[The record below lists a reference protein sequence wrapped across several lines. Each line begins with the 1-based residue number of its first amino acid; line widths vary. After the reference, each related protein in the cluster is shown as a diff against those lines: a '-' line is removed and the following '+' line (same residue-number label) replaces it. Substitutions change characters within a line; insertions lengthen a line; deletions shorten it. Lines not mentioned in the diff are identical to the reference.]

1 MKVLSLNSS
10 PRGGGQSKTEL
21 MMNALVEGMRSAGAE
36 VRVVDLRK
44 RDVRNCI
51 GCFKCWSDE
60 TPGICAQKD
69 DMTNDLFPK
78 YIEADLVIMATPLY
92 HFTVNATMKTFI
104 ERTLPIAKR
113 DIKQHEGRSY
123 HPLRVDPPAVV
134 VVSVAGFA
142 EDSVFDQLSSYMNFL
157 YKKKLIA
164 EIYRPAAETM
174 VFPNFKDSLKSV
186 LEATREAGRELVE
199 SQKISPEIMARI
211 KQPLIDSGAG
221 VSLHP

>member
-1 MKVLSLNSS
+1 MKVLALNSS

-36 VRVVDLRK
+36 VEIVPLRK
-44 RDVRNCI
+44 RDIKNCV

-60 TPGICAQKD
+60 TPGVCAQKD
-69 DMTNDLFPK
+69 DMTNDLYPK
-78 YIEADLVIMATPLY
+78 FIDSDLVVLSTPLY

-113 DIKQHEGRSY
+113 DIKQYEGKSY

-142 EDSVFDQLSSYMNFL
+142 EESVFDQLSSYVHFL
-157 YKKKLIA
+157 YKNKLIA

-174 VFPNFKDSLKSV
+174 VFPDFKEKLKSI
-186 LEATREAGRELVE
+186 LQATRDAGRELVNT
-199 SQKISPEIMARI
+199 QKVSPETMARI
-211 KQPLIDSGAG
+211 KQPLIDS
-221 VSLHP
+221 

>member
-1 MKVLSLNSS
+1 MKVLALNSS
-10 PRGGGQSKTEL
+10 PRGGGQSKTER

-36 VRVVDLRK
+36 VEIVHLRK
-44 RDVRNCI
+44 RDIKNCV

-60 TPGICAQKD
+60 TPGVCAQKD
-69 DMTNDLFPK
+69 DMTNDLYPK
-78 YIEADLVIMATPLY
+78 FIDSDLVVLATPLY

-113 DIKQHEGRSY
+113 DIKQHEGQSY

-142 EDSVFDQLSSYMNFL
+142 EDSVFDQLSSYVNFL

-174 VFPNFKDSLKSV
+174 VFPDFKEKLKGI
-186 LEATREAGRELVE
+186 LQATEDAGQELVR
-199 SQKISPEIMARI
+199 SQKISPETMARI
-211 KQPLIDSGAG
+211 KQPLS
-221 VSLHP
+221 